1 MLYSA
6 LPTASVWPS
15 TARDNAG
22 SWRSRSATR
31 SSCEKCA
38 GGITAELKAKLMR
51 KPTAGAVAL
60 TGARFATFALATT
73 GGATCPGA
81 EAATG
86 AGALEGGVVLGCDW
100 VGDIAP
106 GAAAGWIGFAASS
119 ASWRGNSIRRD
130 ALA

>member
-51 KPTAGAVAL
+51 KPTAVAGSLAGAGLAYLAL
-60 TGARFATFALATT
+60 TTT
-73 GGATCPGA
+73 GGRTRSGA

-86 AGALEGGVVLGCDW
+86 AGRLEGGVDPAGDW
-100 VGDIAP
+100 VWDIAGVA
-106 GAAAGWIGFAASS
+106 GA
-119 ASWRGNSIRRD
+119 RG
-130 ALA
+130 